1 MAVLDILRI
10 PDERLKR
17 QAQPVEDVAAIQGFI
32 DDMLETMYQT
42 SDGIGLAATQV
53 GSTHAVIVIDLSEER
68 NSPTV
73 VINPQIVEQDG
84 EYEGE
89 EGCLSV
95 PGYYAKVK
103 RYSRVKVVSLD
114 REGNEQI
121 FDTDEFL
128 AIVLQ
133 HEIDHLKGKIF
144 IEHLSS
150 MKQQMALKKV
160 RKLKD

>member
-17 QAQPVEDVAAIQGFI
+17 KAQPVEEIGAVQGFI
-32 DDMLETMYQT
+32 DDMLDTMYST

-53 GSTHAVIVIDLSEER
+53 GSTHAVIVIDLSENR
-68 NSPTV
+68 DQPMV
-73 VINPQIVEQDG
+73 IINPEIVEQEG

-103 RYSRVKVVSLD
+103 RFQRVKVVSLD
-114 REGNEQI
+114 REGKEQI

-133 HEIDHLKGKIF
+133 HEIDHLNGKIF

-150 MKQQMALKKV
+150 LKQQMAMKKV
-160 RKLKD
+160 RKFK